1 MKKSRQRLLI
11 EKAMT
16 HKNILK
22 ELRHDLEDMGVKVK
36 QAEEKKDSDLV
47 IKKKD
52 NKKLEKALKKL
63 DVDDTTLEIMLD
75 IVPLSKKIYIRQ
87 RIA

>member
-1 MKKSRQRLLI
+1 MKKSKQRLLI
-11 EKAMT
+11 EKAMV

-36 QAEEKKDSDLV
+36 QAEEEKDTDLV

-75 IVPLSKKIYIRQ
+75 IIPLSKKIYIRQ